1 MYGRATMDA
10 QIVYFYRG
18 KSSPGD
24 KSWTH
29 AALPMITNEFQTFRQ
44 NIYEVMKRNIGK
56 VIIEF
61 LRYLGRLCA
70 EDGAMNGWSVKQF
83 MLNPI

>member
-1 MYGRATMDA
+1 MDA

-44 NIYEVMKRNIGK
+44 NIYEVMEKDIGR
-56 VIIEF
+56 VRVGF
-61 LRYLGRLCA
+61 LGYLGRLCA
-70 EDGAMNGWSVKQF
+70 EDGALNEWSVKQL